1 MDEATLT
8 KPAKRS
14 DWTPEQKMQTF
25 REIVTAILAFLLL
38 ASTMAL
44 TYRTFGMAGNEGQM
58 KDAMGVLTLL
68 FGIAGVVVGYYFGR
82 VPGDARAVQAHET
95 TQAAMRTMQGMSE
108 SSSTSRQMAEKTQQI
123 QADLN
128 KAMETANMTTEKL
141 KMGGPA
147 ESNEI
152 NQLRSI
158 VVMLNHEID
167 ELRRIAAR

>member
-1 MDEATLT
+1 MDEATST

-14 DWTPEQKMQTF
+14 GWTPEQWMQLF

-38 ASTMAL
+38 AATMAL

-82 VPGDARAVQAHET
+82 IPGDARAVQAHET
-95 TQAAMRTMQGMSE
+95 TQAAMKTMQGMSE
-108 SSSTSRQMAEKTQQI
+108 SSSTSKQMAEKTQQI

-128 KAMETANMTTEKL
+128 RAMKTANMTTEKL
-141 KMGGPA
+141 RMGGPA
-147 ESNEI
+147 ESDEI
-152 NQLRSI
+152 IQLRNI
-158 VVMLNHEID
+158 VLLLQQEIG
-167 ELRRIAAR
+167 ELQRIAAR